1 MENFISKGSLT
12 LFSVRGQHFVDY
24 RRRHLNGK
32 PILKSRQLGDIYFDL
47 FGIKWLPVSI
57 QEISLHTG

>member
-1 MENFISKGSLT
+1 
-12 LFSVRGQHFVDY
+12 
-24 RRRHLNGK
+24 
-32 PILKSRQLGDIYFDL
+32 LGDIYFDL